1 MVRFARLLCTLLCA
15 FVLSGFLH
23 AQNLYLFNLGL
34 SLQTQYSSD
43 ASFVP
48 YNSLQQGLS
57 QTSSAWFK
65 YSGSGLPSGVV
76 DNVQALSALNSS
88 QWQFVQSDVNP
99 LSVNSGDYVIVRIF
113 PFDSSVPAQSNL
125 RLAAIFCAGNATP
138 ASSSGLQSPLLA
150 SQGVPR
156 AVIDTDNSSP
166 STWPTPT
173 GTDNAWTYSLGQ
185 MHSTG
190 NFDFDIGATVLPG
203 GVTVYHFG
211 QDPRVKVGM
220 G

>member
-99 LSVNSGDYVIVRIF
+99 LSVNSGDYVIVRI
-113 PFDSSVPAQSNL
+113 
-125 RLAAIFCAGNATP
+125 
-138 ASSSGLQSPLLA
+138 
-150 SQGVPR
+150 
-156 AVIDTDNSSP
+156 SP
-166 STWPTPT
+166 SI
-173 GTDNAWTYSLGQ
+173 AACRLRAIY
-185 MHSTG
+185 
-190 NFDFDIGATVLPG
+190 A
-203 GVTVYHFG
+203 
-211 QDPRVKVGM
+211 
-220 G
+220 